1 MIYYCD
7 VYSDNG
13 VVDQKQLYEKENY
26 IRIGVNLLIKIDTKK
41 SSYRYVAVA
50 QTDMDEYNEV
60 SVMRL
65 KHFM

>member
-50 QTDMDEYNEV
+50 QTDMD
-60 SVMRL
+60 
-65 KHFM
+65 